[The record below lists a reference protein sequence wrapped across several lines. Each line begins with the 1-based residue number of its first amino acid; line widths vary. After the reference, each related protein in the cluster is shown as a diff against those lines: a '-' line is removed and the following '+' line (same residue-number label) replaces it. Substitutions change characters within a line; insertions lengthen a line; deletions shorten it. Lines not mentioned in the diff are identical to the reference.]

1 MVRYL
6 GPRRKIVSKLG
17 NLPGLTQ
24 KIKRDQPNSQEI
36 DLGDQKRAKASAYK
50 IRLNEKQKLRYYY
63 NINERQLIKY
73 VKEARRRK
81 GLTGFILMQL
91 LEMRL
96 DNIIF
101 RLGLAPTI
109 PAARQFVNH
118 GHVMINKKR
127 VNIPSFQC
135 QPNDIIT
142 FSKKPKTIALI
153 KSNLN
158 QGGSSNPNDNIS
170 NSHLEFDSQLL
181 TGKITNLIQRKD
193 LRFKINDML
202 VIEYYSRLV

>member
-24 KIKRDQPNSQEI
+24 KVKRDQPNSQET
-36 DLGDQKRAKASAYK
+36 DLGEQKRAKASAYK

-63 NINERQLIKY
+63 GINERQLIKY

-96 DNIIF
+96 DNILF
-101 RLGLAPTI
+101 RLNLAPTI
-109 PAARQFVNH
+109 PAARQLISH
-118 GHVMINKKR
+118 GHICVNNKN
-127 VNIPSFQC
+127 VTIASFQC
-135 QPNDIIT
+135 RPNDLITLSKREKIIN
-142 FSKKPKTIALI
+142 LI
-153 KSNLN
+153 EANLT
-158 QGGSSNPNDNIS
+158 QKLSLKNDIKND
-170 NSHLEFDSQLL
+170 HLEFDP
-181 TGKITNLIQRKD
+181 TIFVGKVQGLIQEHN
-193 LRFKINDML
+193 FIFNVNDML
-202 VIEYYSRLV
+202 VIEYYSRLI